1 MSKIDEMLK
10 RFDLENQIIVV
21 TLNEYFEMF
30 SGMSAVTLKW
40 QDTGNCKFID
50 YMNVYMHRRVDV
62 KALHNATVKS
72 QNQTILQKGDVLF
85 TAASEVPDEC
95 AIAGE
100 IEDNIG
106 ERVFLDDHLFGLR
119 LKKEASDKI
128 CKGYLKYAFNA
139 FGFRSQVKKAVR
151 GVTRFYVA
159 KEDFMKLYLSL
170 PPRPVQDEIVK
181 ALDAMDATVKALE
194 EERAA
199 RQEQFEAVRERI
211 WDRCETLVPLS
222 EIATEFYRG
231 AGILRTQVTET
242 GIPCVRYGEIYTQYQ
257 TSFTECKSHTRLEFV
272 SSPKWVKTGSLIFAI
287 TGEKVEEIAPCVA
300 YLGEEQCLAGG
311 DTAVMEHNQNPSYL
325 AYALMTTEAQ
335 RQKSRGK
342 VKGKVVHSSIPDLK
356 KVKIPL
362 PEKSVQDKIASG
374 LDAMRAV
381 VAALDEEIAAR
392 REQFAGWL
400 EKLMTFKM
408 KEVA

>member
-1 MSKIDEMLK
+1 MSKIEEMLK
-10 RFDLENQIIVV
+10 RLCPEGVERVPFSLHSNYIRGITYSKNDETENTNDSVGVLRANNITLESCVLNLEEVKRVV
-21 TLNEYFEMF
+21 STVRIKDEQY
-30 SGMSAVTLKW
+30 LK
-40 QDTGNCKFID
+40 
-50 YMNVYMHRRVDV
+50 
-62 KALHNATVKS
+62 L
-72 QNQTILQKGDVLF
+72 GDVLICAGSGSKAHIGKVAYIDENSEF
-85 TAASEVPDEC
+85 TFGGFMAVIRSDATVNNKFIFYILRSKEFKCFLNRRLSGGAAINNLDSTIMSEFLVP
-95 AIAGE
+95 
-100 IEDNIG
+100 
-106 ERVFLDDHLFGLR
+106 
-119 LKKEASDKI
+119 
-128 CKGYLKYAFNA
+128 
-139 FGFRSQVKKAVR
+139 
-151 GVTRFYVA
+151 
-159 KEDFMKLYLSL
+159 L

-181 ALDAMDATVKALE
+181 ALDAMDAAVKALE

-199 RQEQFEAVRERI
+199 RQEQFEAMRERI
-211 WDRCETLVPLS
+211 WDCDEKLVPLS

-400 EKLMTFKM
+400 EKLMKFDA